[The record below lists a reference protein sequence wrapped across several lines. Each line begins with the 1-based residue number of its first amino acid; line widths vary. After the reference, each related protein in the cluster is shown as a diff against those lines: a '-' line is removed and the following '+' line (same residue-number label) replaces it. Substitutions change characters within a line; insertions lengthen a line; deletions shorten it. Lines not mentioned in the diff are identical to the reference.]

1 MGYCQAFDTFW
12 FWPYDLP
19 YFQSYIKHLTGTF
32 HVAVVRNNGKE
43 MYKNCAARAKF
54 LFFCQLDG
62 IDFFAVLV
70 VVAI

>member
-1 MGYCQAFDTFW
+1 MKTA
-12 FWPYDLP
+12 L
-19 YFQSYIKHLTGTF
+19 KHVTGKF

-43 MYKNCAARAKF
+43 MYKNCAARVKF

>member
-1 MGYCQAFDTFW
+1 MYLIWFW
-12 FWPYDLP
+12 FYDSQVKTAL
-19 YFQSYIKHLTGTF
+19 KHVTGKF

-43 MYKNCAARAKF
+43 MYKNCAARVKF